1 MRDAFRKPRT
11 TPRLH
16 EVVRGSREWF
26 CTARDPRC
34 GFTTQ
39 DPGAAVRHAVSGQWD
54 GLDLPPIDRQERV
67 VA

>member
-1 MRDAFRKPRT
+1 VMREPFRKPT
-11 TPRLH
+11 ALRLH

-54 GLDLPPIDRQERV
+54 GPPIERPQRV
-67 VA
+67 IA